1 MARPKR
7 ATEQRR
13 AAWAKRNQSAVPDH
27 AVAIDN
33 AAATA
38 AAPVAVAS
46 TDAVHADDSGVR
58 AHSEK
63 GAAVPIAMA
72 HASADTTDFTERQ
85 LKRMLPEPELLNLT
99 ATATSSNERDRR
111 LYLQRKRQRLLS
123 SRDFA
128 KKATASQG
136 SDSDSSELS
145 GDGESSAD
153 NAAPPEPNAAD
164 GAQRKRQKLDFAAE
178 VSNDNA
184 QDDNAASGE
193 EELTFDEEPLPG
205 FEMFGPNLEERLE
218 MEDFPLLPDLTPDE
232 HDDDASN
239 NEDNTQQNVD
249 RCDQVDDVGA
259 NFYNPDAIDL
269 APEEYNP
276 DIELY

>member
-1 MARPKR
+1 MQLPTV
-7 ATEQRR
+7 TES
-13 AAWAKRNQSAVPDH
+13 AAS
-27 AVAIDN
+27 
-33 AAATA
+33 
-38 AAPVAVAS
+38 PVAVAS
-46 TDAVHADDSGVR
+46 TDALHAVESGVR

-63 GAAVPIAMA
+63 GAAVPIAMS

-184 QDDNAASGE
+184 QDDDAASGE
-193 EELTFDEEPLPG
+193 EDLTFDEEPLPG

-218 MEDFPLLPDLTPDE
+218 VGGFPLLPDLTPDE
-232 HDDDASN
+232 HDASN

-249 RCDQVDDVGA
+249 RCDQVDVDDVGA